1 MLLIKNPETP
11 RLRLRSWRK
20 SDKDFTLSLW
30 GDRENGKYM
39 SDPVRENMD
48 EAYLKCVDEMEDN
61 PEGYYLLAERKA
73 DGTPVG
79 TCCIFPEN
87 GNYDIGY
94 CIAKEYWRE
103 GLGTEMVDAILRWV
117 KAKGGKSVTGEV
129 ADGNLPSIALLRK
142 FGFAEDR
149 KTRYKKWG
157 EETYF
162 DAHYYKLNLDSA
174 ADSVTVPTLPLSGTK
189 ASFPWR
195 GNAFAE

>member
-1 MLLIKNPETP
+1 MIL
-11 RLRLRSWRK
+11 
-20 SDKDFTLSLW
+20 
-30 GDRENGKYM
+30 
-39 SDPVRENMD
+39 
-48 EAYLKCVDEMEDN
+48 
-61 PEGYYLLAERKA
+61 
-73 DGTPVG
+73 
-79 TCCIFPEN
+79 
-87 GNYDIGY
+87 
-94 CIAKEYWRE
+94 
-103 GLGTEMVDAILRWV
+103 VDAILRWV

-195 GNAFAE
+195 GTAFAE

>member
-61 PEGYYLLAERKA
+61 PEGYYLLVERKA
-73 DGTPVG
+73 DGMPVG

-87 GNYDIGY
+87 DNYDIGY
-94 CIAKEYWRE
+94 CIAKEHWRE

-117 KAKGGKSVTGEV
+117 KAEGGRSVTGEV
-129 ADGNLPSIALLRK
+129 ADANLPSIALLRK
-142 FGFAEDR
+142 FGFLEDR

-162 DAHYYKLNLDSA
+162 DAHYYKLNLDG
-174 ADSVTVPTLPLSGTK
+174 LPISL
-189 ASFPWR
+189 
-195 GNAFAE
+195 